1 MSKTTVR
8 GADGRLYIVAG
19 EEVQVVSE
27 IRQAETKQNQ
37 SLGDRAAQGDL
48 ANSEHVF
55 VP

>member
-19 EEVQVVSE
+19 EEVQVVTE
-27 IRQAETKQNQ
+27 IQTENKQNQ
-37 SLGDRAAQGDL
+37 TLGSRSAAGDL

-55 VP
+55 EP